1 MAIRTVTFT
10 ASSQRVC
17 PQAPQEAG
25 VQGEHQA
32 TAVVFRL
39 DPELALPQYLYRWEF
54 VDGNG
59 QMDTT
64 ETFSLPA
71 EGTQE
76 DGENELGTEVS
87 VLLPRAWTKAG
98 GIAEIRLAVSV
109 LAKDGQELMT
119 LYTLTGR
126 LRFAARDTGIIG
138 EREFAHGLTEL
149 IEESKEQNQNAR
161 EAAGLASAAALDADR
176 AAERAETAAAA
187 ADAQADRADTAASA
201 ANAGASAANQAA
213 KAADAAALAAR
224 QAADGIDISID
235 VGSVVTGDSGT
246 DAAVTNSGTGQKA
259 VFHFVIPRGLPGP
272 QGEPGTDGTSFTVQG
287 IYPTLEALQAA
298 HPAGEPGMAY
308 AVGSETDNTI
318 YIWSGD
324 AAAWVNLGKLQGP
337 AGKQGDP
344 GPQGEQGIQGP
355 PGEQGIQGVQ
365 GEPGPQGPKGEP
377 GAAATIQAGVVT
389 MGEPGTAATVTN
401 SGTAQDAVFN
411 FGLPY
416 PTPAEIGAV
425 ASSEKG
431 VVNGVATLN
440 ASGKLVQM
448 PGPADLGIDDYVV
461 ETGSNG
467 NGRYVKYNSG
477 RMVCDQQVETGAVSW
492 TTRSDLQYASI
503 SWTFPAAFT
512 DLPQVYTAVQS
523 NGFVWTAAAG
533 PSRTATDIRMISFNG
548 TTPAGMVLNGYAVG
562 RWK

>member
-76 DGENELGTEVS
+76 DGENEAGTEVS

-109 LAKDGQELMT
+109 LAEDGQELMT

-149 IEESKEQNQNAR
+149 IEESKEQSQNAR
-161 EAAGLASAAALDADR
+161 DAAVLATTSAMDAGR
-176 AAERAETAAAA
+176 AAEKAETAASAA
-187 ADAQADRADTAASA
+187 YTQAGRADTAASA

-224 QAADGIDISID
+224 QAADGINISID

-355 PGEQGIQGVQ
+355 RGEQGIPGVQ

-389 MGEPGTAATVTN
+389 MEAPGTAATVTN

-416 PTPAEIGAV
+416 PSPAEIGAV

-431 VVNGVATLN
+431 VVNGVATLDG
-440 ASGKLVQM
+440 SGKLVQM
-448 PGPADLGIDDYVV
+448 PGPADLEIDDYIM
-461 ETGSNG
+461 ETGSNS

-512 DLPQVYTAVQS
+512 DLPQVYTEVQS

-533 PSRTATDIRMISFNG
+533 PSRTAADIRMITFNG